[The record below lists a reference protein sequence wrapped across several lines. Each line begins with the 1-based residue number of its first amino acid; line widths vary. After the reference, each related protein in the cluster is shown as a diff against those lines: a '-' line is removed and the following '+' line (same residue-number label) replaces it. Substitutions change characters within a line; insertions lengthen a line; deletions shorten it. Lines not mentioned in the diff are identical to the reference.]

1 MHDGEQTNLMSNL
14 FISKKIRTP
23 LSSTSF
29 GQARK
34 TMFYLFW
41 TLLHHF
47 AITKKFHEKIHSPYK
62 GMWRITKLILIAYNK
77 YLLLEI
83 DTITKFSLFTM
94 KYIIDGGRLFD
105 YLYR

>member
-1 MHDGEQTNLMSNL
+1 
-14 FISKKIRTP
+14 
-23 LSSTSF
+23 
-29 GQARK
+29 
-34 TMFYLFW
+34 
-41 TLLHHF
+41 
-47 AITKKFHEKIHSPYK
+47 
-62 GMWRITKLILIAYNK
+62 MWRITKLILIAYNK